1 MSKQRHRNVN
11 NFPRF
16 KQPGIG
22 WASIWMQ
29 ADDSKTLLLTF
40 MLNCLLK
47 TKAMCLR
54 NYLT

>member
-1 MSKQRHRNVN
+1 MSKQRHRIVN